1 MNRKLF
7 VKIVV
12 VIRELEFD
20 SYFVC
25 KQDYV
30 GTIGFSSI
38 RKCIDALR
46 MLSYEALGNTQD
58 DYMRMAESPSP
69 LQLSACIGSTQE
81 WWQCLDHFT

>member
-1 MNRKLF
+1 M
-7 VKIVV
+7 KIVV
-12 VIRELEFD
+12 VGRELGFN

-30 GTIGFSSI
+30 GTIDFSSI

-46 MLSYEALGNTQD
+46 ILSYEALGNTQD
-58 DYMRMAESPSP
+58 DYMCMAESRSP
-69 LQLSACIGSTQE
+69 LQLSASTGSTHE